1 MRNGTV
7 HVRGWLVNLL
17 GWIGILSTINTDL
30 EKVPHHAHTHIF
42 AVLDGERRLHDRKKF
57 RDTILAVAH
66 GTLTLAALRLGVDC
80 THASWANVA

>member
-1 MRNGTV
+1 MV
-7 HVRGWLVNLL
+7 SQLVGMDRLH
-17 GWIGILSTINTDL
+17 SVYD
-30 EKVPHHAHTHIF
+30 KSFAPRAHTHIL

-80 THASWANVA
+80 THARWANVV